1 MTAVAAEIKPKIIP
15 EAPAVTI
22 VEMSVFEPMEIVIKN
37 VIIGCAV
44 EHAFLN
50 SLSTFPQIK
59 PINSGTSVATKLIKG
74 IEANPVAP
82 NATKVKNGPSLSDRI
97 EIAPVSV
104 AFPNCDYNE
113 MYKEPFEFV
122 MAAINTN
129 GVIPRKPV
137 SPKTFPTKSPK
148 ATPNKNFIPVKVI
161 PLYNGIPTCLIF
173 IAEPH
178 TIKNSPIIAALPL

>member
-1 MTAVAAEIKPKIIP
+1 MTAVAAEIKTKIIP

-82 NATKVKNGPSLSDRI
+82 NATKVKNGP
-97 EIAPVSV
+97 
-104 AFPNCDYNE
+104 
-113 MYKEPFEFV
+113 
-122 MAAINTN
+122 
-129 GVIPRKPV
+129 
-137 SPKTFPTKSPK
+137 
-148 ATPNKNFIPVKVI
+148 
-161 PLYNGIPTCLIF
+161 
-173 IAEPH
+173 
-178 TIKNSPIIAALPL
+178 